1 MKELIN
7 MEQKT
12 KTIYSLRL
20 CEFLLEKGCE
30 MIAVKPHPF
39 KLKFRCF
46 IFLDNEKLQESIAEF
61 MMTKKES

>member
-1 MKELIN
+1 

-20 CEFLLEKGCE
+20 CQFLLEKGCE

-39 KLKFRCF
+39 KLKFRCWVF
-46 IFLDNEKLQESIAEF
+46 ADNEKLQQSIAEF
-61 MMTKKES
+61 MIMNKKS

>member
-7 MEQKT
+7 MKKT
-12 KTIYSLRL
+12 KVIYSLRL

-46 IFLDNEKLQESIAEF
+46 VFVDDELLQRSIGEF
-61 MMTKKES
+61 MMTKKS